1 MSVIQCQK
9 QILANREF
17 LSFFARFFFFCILAS
32 FISLN
37 SLSGKK
43 SFPARGF
50 AKILTE
56 NEAVIRLGSYR
67 SFIGRDL
74 NNTNFH
80 QAYAFRFRLRHMP
93 RRGDEFS
100 RTGTLY
106 GFALGH
112 GLSRIDLDSTETEPH
127 SRNFLLQNG
136 LTPRVWV
143 YSSHSRKTRLL
154 EKEELFNPLIFGM
167 NQSPFDLLMP
177 FVFWNAK
184 YLKSGKVA
192 GRPSHLYS
200 FTSPQW
206 VESIRPDL
214 TTVVMALD
222 DNYEAPLRIETFGQS
237 NVAERTFILNSLKKV
252 SDHWI
257 VKSLDYK
264 DRQTRSNTRFEVTA
278 AALNLDLD
286 PTLLTAAGLKSQP
299 VVPNEAFVSTK

>member
-9 QILANREF
+9 QIPAIREYI
-17 LSFFARFFFFCILAS
+17 LFFARFFFFCISVS
-32 FISLN
+32 FISLS

-56 NEAVIRLGSYR
+56 NEAVIRLDSYR

-100 RTGTLY
+100 RTGILY
-106 GFALGH
+106 GLALGH
-112 GLSRIDLDSTETEPH
+112 GLSRIDFDSTKSEPH
-127 SRNFLLQNG
+127 TRNFLLQNG
-136 LTPRVWV
+136 PTPRAWA
-143 YSSHSRKTRLL
+143 YSSHSKKTRLL
-154 EKEELFNPLIFGM
+154 KEEELFNPLITGM

-184 YLKSGKVA
+184 YVKSGKVA

-206 VESIRPDL
+206 VESVRRDL
-214 TTVVMALD
+214 TTIVMALD
-222 DNYEAPLRIETFGQS
+222 DNYEAPLRIETFAQS
-237 NVAERTFILNSLKKV
+237 SVAERTFILNSLKKV

-278 AALNLDLD
+278 AALELDID
-286 PTLLTAAGLKSQP
+286 PMLLSAPGLKSRP
-299 VVPNEAFVSTK
+299 VVPNEAFLSTR